1 MPTSIGDPAAGQRL
15 NIPSLPK
22 DAEIRINDGQYES
35 RANPRPQ
42 SLGIIEIRSV
52 RDLDRSATPL
62 ADRGLLGVGTLTVRR
77 SERRAQK
84 EVVGMPTLSLLDDAC
99 GMWES

>member
-42 SLGIIEIRSV
+42 SLGIIEIRFM
-52 RDLDRSATPL
+52 RDLERSATRL
-62 ADRGLLGVGTLTVRR
+62 ADEGERWHRR
-77 SERRAQK
+77 STEHQWKCFRLAGADRLT
-84 EVVGMPTLSLLDDAC
+84 P
-99 GMWES
+99 